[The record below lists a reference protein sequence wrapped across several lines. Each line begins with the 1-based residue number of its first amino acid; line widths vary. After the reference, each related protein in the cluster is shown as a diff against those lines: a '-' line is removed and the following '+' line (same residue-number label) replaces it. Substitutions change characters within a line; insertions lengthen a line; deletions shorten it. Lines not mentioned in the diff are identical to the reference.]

1 MKGGERMKPRVVAIY
16 NVEQANALF
25 KTGAKVVG
33 FKKYNNK
40 IAILFE
46 NDIQFKLLMK
56 KWQMYTLPK

>member
-25 KTGAKVVG
+25 KNGAKVVG

-46 NDIQFKLLMK
+46 NNIQFKLLMK
-56 KWQMYTLPK
+56 KWQMYALPK

>member
-25 KTGAKVVG
+25 KNGAKVVG

-46 NDIQFKLLMK
+46 MFYFTGLNNFNPHLR
-56 KWQMYTLPK
+56 